1 MLDEM
6 PDISAK
12 IVTRSL
18 LEKQGDSVRIT
29 PVNPFDIV
37 YTYDKEKDLV
47 ILHALV
53 HQKAAW

>member
-12 IVTRSL
+12 IVPRSL

-29 PVNPFDIV
+29 PVNLFDIV
-37 YTYDKEKDLV
+37 YTYDKKRIQLFFM
-47 ILHALV
+47 L
-53 HQKAAW
+53 

>member
-12 IVTRSL
+12 I
-18 LEKQGDSVRIT
+18 RIT

>member
-6 PDISAK
+6 IDISAE
-12 IVTRSL
+12 IVPRSL
-18 LEKQGDSVRIT
+18 LEKQGDSVCT
-29 PVNPFDIV
+29 APVNPFDIV

-47 ILHALV
+47 ILHALI

>member
-12 IVTRSL
+12 IVPRSL
-18 LEKQGDSVRIT
+18 LEKKGDSVRIT

>member
-6 PDISAK
+6 IDIGAE
-12 IVTRSL
+12 IVPRSL
-18 LEKQGDSVRIT
+18 LEKQGDSVFTI

-47 ILHALV
+47 ILHALI

>member
-6 PDISAK
+6 LDISAK
-12 IVTRSL
+12 IVPRSL

-29 PVNPFDIV
+29 SVNPFDIV
-37 YTYDKEKDLV
+37 YIYDKEKDLV
-47 ILHALV
+47 IFHALI

>member
-6 PDISAK
+6 IDISAE
-12 IVTRSL
+12 IVPRSL
-18 LEKQGDSVRIT
+18 LEKQEDSVCTT

-47 ILHALV
+47 ILHALI

>member
-12 IVTRSL
+12 IVPRSL

-47 ILHALV
+47 ILHVLV

>member
-12 IVTRSL
+12 IVPRSL

-47 ILHALV
+47 IFHALV
-53 HQKAAW
+53 NQKAAW